1 MSMQLQD
8 HAEWVEQ
15 LDPASVD
22 WLTHTWPEATKVFSA
37 RGLDNYVKGAAALR
51 GLGRGH
57 DLVNAWI
64 DGAPQVAKEI
74 GEDVV
79 GELATTALVLASKT
93 SGAVIE
99 LVLATAP
106 TAAKRLADAALFM
119 QYLQFLNTLVAQAPR
134 GLRPML
140 GQLDTLLGQWTL
152 GGVRRWAT
160 WGAQAHRTEYEAQ
173 IAYFGLQSKESLAML
188 QQERKGTLLVD
199 VQRRINMYLR
209 ALWGRDFFMRPTA
222 GDFENREGLRPF
234 IEDYFIHL
242 PDALDAVQGNDGLVD
257 ATQLY
262 RAACAHA
269 AAHVVFTRQAISAES
284 LNPWQMAMVAL
295 AEDARVEALAV
306 ARFPGMRPLWAQLH
320 TTPATQQATAGD
332 WLARMARAWV
342 DPMYDD
348 AHPWIVQGRA
358 LMAEAM
364 PRLLAQP
371 HDNSESWAMGV
382 QLAHS
387 YRELTQGP
395 AFAPRTDGQAAV
407 YRDDNRYF
415 WAFDGYDFER
425 SVAAGYEPPQQ
436 VRKQV
441 NLMAFVN
448 ELEVEGAGDDAQEVW
463 VLGTELFPYEDL
475 GVSFNESE
483 GREPVLPPVHY
494 GEWDHM
500 IQLERPAWATVQERR
515 PKAGDPTLIDG
526 ILSEHRR
533 LIGRM
538 KFILDAMQP
547 QGVQRIRKLE
557 DGDELDHNAAL
568 ASVIEMRMGR
578 QPDPRIMMRSVR
590 KTRDISV
597 LVLLDLSHSTN
608 DKVAGQEHTVLDLT
622 RSACALLA
630 DAIQKVGDPF
640 AIHGFCSDGRHDVNY
655 WRFKD
660 FDQPYDELAKAR
672 LAGMQGQLSTRM
684 GAAIRHA
691 TAALKAQRSSKK
703 LLLVIT
709 DGEPADVDVRDP
721 QYLRHDTKKAVEAAA
736 RNGVTTY
743 CMSLDPRADQY
754 VSRIFGER
762 HYLVVD
768 KVERLPEKLPVLYAG
783 LTR

>member
-1 MSMQLQD
+1 
-8 HAEWVEQ
+8 
-15 LDPASVD
+15 
-22 WLTHTWPEATKVFSA
+22 
-37 RGLDNYVKGAAALR
+37 
-51 GLGRGH
+51 
-57 DLVNAWI
+57 
-64 DGAPQVAKEI
+64 
-74 GEDVV
+74 
-79 GELATTALVLASKT
+79 
-93 SGAVIE
+93 
-99 LVLATAP
+99 
-106 TAAKRLADAALFM
+106 
-119 QYLQFLNTLVAQAPR
+119 
-134 GLRPML
+134 
-140 GQLDTLLGQWTL
+140 
-152 GGVRRWAT
+152 
-160 WGAQAHRTEYEAQ
+160 
-173 IAYFGLQSKESLAML
+173 ML

-222 GDFENREGLRPF
+222 GDFENREGLRAF

-269 AAHVVFTRQAISAES
+269 AAHVVFTRQPISAES

-306 ARFPGMRPLWAQLH
+306 ARFPGIRPLWAQLH

-332 WLARMARAWV
+332 WLARMARAWI
-342 DPMYDD
+342 DPTYDD
-348 AHPWIVQGRA
+348 DHPWIAQGRA

-371 HDNSESWAMGV
+371 HDNSDAWAIGV

-557 DGDELDHNAAL
+557 DGDEIDLNAAL

-743 CMSLDPRADQY
+743 CMSLDPSADQY

>member
-1 MSMQLQD
+1 MSVQLQD

-57 DLVNAWI
+57 ALVNAWI

-140 GQLDTLLGQWTL
+140 GQLDALLGQLTL
-152 GGVRRWAT
+152 GGLRRWAT

-269 AAHVVFTRQAISAES
+269 AAHVVFTRQPISAES

-306 ARFPGMRPLWAQLH
+306 ARFPGIRPLWAQLH

-332 WLARMARAWV
+332 WLARMARAWI
-342 DPMYDD
+342 DPTYDD
-348 AHPWIVQGRA
+348 DHPWIAQGRA

-371 HDNSESWAMGV
+371 HDNSDAWAIGV

-557 DGDELDHNAAL
+557 DGDEIDLNAAL

-743 CMSLDPRADQY
+743 CMSLDPSADQY